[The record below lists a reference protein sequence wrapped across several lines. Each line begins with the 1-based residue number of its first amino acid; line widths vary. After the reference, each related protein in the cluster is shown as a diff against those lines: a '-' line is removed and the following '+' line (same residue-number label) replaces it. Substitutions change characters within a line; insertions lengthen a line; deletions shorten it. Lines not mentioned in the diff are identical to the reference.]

1 MKENIQL
8 LNRHGITSW
17 GLPWTLLL
25 NKGLFLMDRD
35 GKQVRGMYLLAPDDE
50 NVFLEKIK
58 DTSLILTPDQ
68 RRELEKLAVKLS
80 KWSKSIIRSAEDY
93 AERLAQPLLSELV
106 SFHEDFHIIISSA
119 EYHNIFLMALAYTRI
134 ELKATSEEDD
144 CVFTR
149 YRDSE
154 NRPCCGA
161 IYNAISARLFE
172 LVKKLCGIRAVYID
186 DYDGTEIMEC

>member
-1 MKENIQL
+1 MKENVQL
-8 LNRHGITSW
+8 LNRRGVTSW
-17 GLPWTLLL
+17 GLPWYLLL
-25 NKGLFLMDRD
+25 NKGLFLTDRD

-50 NVFLEKIK
+50 NVFFEKIY

-68 RRELEKLAVKLS
+68 RRELEKLAVELN
-80 KWSKSIIRSAEDY
+80 KWSISIIRSAEAY

-106 SFHEDFHIIISSA
+106 SSQEDFHIIISGA
-119 EYHNIFLMALAYTRI
+119 EYHNIFLMALAYARI
-134 ELKATSEEDD
+134 ELNATSEEDD

-149 YRDSE
+149 YLDSE
-154 NRPCCGA
+154 NRPWCGA

-172 LVKKLCGIRAVYID
+172 LVKKLCGVRAVYID